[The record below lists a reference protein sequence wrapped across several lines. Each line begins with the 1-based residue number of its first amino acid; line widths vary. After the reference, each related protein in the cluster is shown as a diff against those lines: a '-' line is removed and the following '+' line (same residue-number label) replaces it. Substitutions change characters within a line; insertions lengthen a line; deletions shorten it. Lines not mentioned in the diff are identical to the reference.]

1 MFLRFWLVAAL
12 SICPPVLSPVLAD
25 SLPMLTLAEREAWTA
40 VGRVNSA
47 GYRKLKACTGTLI
60 APDLVLTAAHCAGL
74 TADGKTSLHFV
85 AGYDRGRYIAHR
97 TISSGNEHPLYS
109 RTEGNEKLRFDV
121 AVLRLDAPIPPEIIS
136 PAELIDDGDG
146 GGAKAI
152 LLGYH
157 NIRPDVL
164 NGREDCALLNKTQR
178 FRLYDCEVISGNSG
192 GPVLEETPD
201 GLRLSG
207 VIVASSGH
215 RGDALVVPVG
225 AWLRDTWR
233 RALAQSQR
241 N

>member
-25 SLPMLTLAEREAWTA
+25 PLPMLTLAEREAWTA

-74 TADGKTSLHFV
+74 TADGTTSLHFV

-97 TISSGNEHPLYS
+97 TISSSNEHPLYS
-109 RTEGNEKLRFDV
+109 RTEGDEELRFDV

-157 NIRPDVL
+157 NIRPHVL
-164 NGREDCALLNKTQR
+164 NGREDCALLMVWTAPPERHRNVPCWCCLQPTERRSHPHDDYNTRDRHRQ
-178 FRLYDCEVISGNSG
+178 V
-192 GPVLEETPD
+192 
-201 GLRLSG
+201 RLSTP
-207 VIVASSGH
+207 
-215 RGDALVVPVG
+215 RG
-225 AWLRDTWR
+225 
-233 RALAQSQR
+233 
-241 N
+241 